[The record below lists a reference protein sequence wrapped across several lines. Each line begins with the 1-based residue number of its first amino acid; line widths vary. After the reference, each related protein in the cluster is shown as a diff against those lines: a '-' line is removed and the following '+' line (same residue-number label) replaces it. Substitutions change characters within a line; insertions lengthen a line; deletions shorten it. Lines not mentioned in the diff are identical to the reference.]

1 MITLLHITKILLIK
15 ELKEV
20 VRDRRSLVSAILL
33 SLLMPV
39 FMLAGYYFAA
49 QEAQKAKSAEIIIHG
64 QDHAPD
70 LVAFLSARGFNAG
83 SEAQLTL
90 SIPIDYP
97 QKLASGYRAELILSG
112 DMSGHGAVASRL
124 LSLIQLYASQLAS
137 NRLLA
142 QGLSPVLMNP
152 IAVHQQD
159 SGEAPSLTRFLAPLF
174 VFMLLM
180 TPIYSV
186 MPACI
191 DCIAGERERH
201 GLYPLLLQPISPWT
215 IPLAKW
221 LMLLIVGS
229 CGLLLAISSGFVAYA
244 NIELNGL
251 SLGFNLTARS
261 ALIFVLVSL
270 PTIGLLAAMMM
281 GIASYAKT
289 FKEGQTYVG
298 LATIFPVFVAGL
310 GSLADKEWQPF
321 LPLWAEATLLGNV
334 LAGTQT
340 MVLPWLL
347 VATGYGFLIAFFLWW
362 MSRSMQR
369 QALSAV

>member
-1 MITLLHITKILLIK
+1 VITLLRITKILLVK

-20 VRDRRSLVSAILL
+20 VRDRRSLLSAILL

-49 QEAQKAKSAEIIIHG
+49 QEAQKAQSTQIIISG
-64 QDHAPD
+64 KEHAPD
-70 LVAFLSARGFNAG
+70 LVAFLSANGVNTAT
-83 SEAQLTL
+83 EAELTL
-90 SIPIDYP
+90 SIPADYG
-97 QKLASGYRAELILSG
+97 QKLATGYRVELVLSG

-124 LSLIQLYASQLAS
+124 LSLVQVYASQLAA

-142 QGLSPVLMNP
+142 RGVSPVLMSP

-221 LMLLIVGS
+221 LMLLTVGS
-229 CGLLLAISSGFVAYA
+229 SGLLLAIFSGFIAYA

-251 SLGFNLTARS
+251 TLGFNLNPLS
-261 ALIFVLVSL
+261 ALIFVLVSI

-298 LATIFPVFVAGL
+298 LGTIFPVFIAGL
-310 GSLADKEWQPF
+310 GAMADKEWQPF

-340 MVLPWLL
+340 QVLPWLV
-347 VATGYGFLIAFFLWW
+347 VATGYGLLIAFFLWW

-369 QALSAV
+369 QALSSL